1 MFLLFPYG
9 TDNPLRRR
17 PVANYALIIINFLIF
32 LATSR
37 YRTPANASPDELRI
51 YNQLL
56 LNPQLLQ
63 LFQFITYAFLHANF
77 MHVFGNM
84 LFLYIFGN
92 NVNDRLGHISYLF
105 LYLAGG
111 ICSGLGHA
119 LFNDIPV
126 LGASGA
132 VAAITGA
139 YMVLFPKTF
148 IYTFYWIIYFIGS
161 AQFSAL
167 YFILFKLIVYDNII
181 EPRFYGGGNVAH
193 GAHLAGYAFG
203 VGIPLLL
210 IALKLL
216 PHSQYDLWALVKR
229 LRRRQFLRRMANQ
242 GYDPYTPAPY
252 SRKKVD
258 VRIVDSSPLDPHAER
273 IMNLRGEISQAI
285 TAADLAAAAEKYLDL
300 ISLDPQQV
308 LPEQQ
313 QLDIANKLMS
323 MNRYLEAAHAYEA
336 FIARYTKYP
345 FLEQVQLMLG
355 LIYSRYLQKNESARK
370 HLKAALENLTDEKQR
385 QMCREELDQ
394 LPQ

>member
-17 PVANYALIIINFLIF
+17 PVANYALIIANILIF

-37 YRTPANASPDELRI
+37 YRSDRASPEELQI
-51 YNQLL
+51 YHQLL
-56 LNPQLLQ
+56 LDPKLPQ
-63 LFQFITYAFLHANF
+63 LFQFITYAFLHANY

-105 LYLAGG
+105 LYLAGV

-119 LFNDIPV
+119 LFNEVPV

-148 IYTFYWIIYFIGS
+148 IYTFYWFIYFIGS

-181 EPRFYGGGNVAH
+181 EPKLGGAGNVAH

-203 VGIPLLL
+203 IGIPLLL
-210 IALKLL
+210 IALKFL
-216 PHSQYDLWALVKR
+216 PHSQYDLWALVNR
-229 LRRRQFLRRMANQ
+229 WRRRQLLRRMANR

-252 SRKKVD
+252 SRKKGD
-258 VRIVDSSPLDPHAER
+258 VKVVDSASIDPHAEQ
-273 IMNLRGEISQAI
+273 IMNLRGQISQSI
-285 TAADLAAAAEKYLDL
+285 SAADLPAAAERYLDL
-300 ISLDPQQV
+300 ISIDPQQI

-323 MNRYLEAAHAYEA
+323 MGRHLEAAHAYEA

-355 LIYSRYLQKNESARK
+355 LLYSRYLEKKESARK
-370 HLKAALENLTDEKQR
+370 HLQAALEKLTNEKQR
-385 QMCREELDQ
+385 QMCRDELDQ